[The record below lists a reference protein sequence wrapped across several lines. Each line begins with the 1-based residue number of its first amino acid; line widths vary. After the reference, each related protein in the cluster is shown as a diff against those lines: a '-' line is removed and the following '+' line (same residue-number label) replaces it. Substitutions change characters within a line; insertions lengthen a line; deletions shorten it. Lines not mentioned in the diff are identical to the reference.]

1 MHTETESRQTG
12 RTKRSATAIAKGVL
26 VLALLALVLSA
37 GRFLGSYIPEFSEFV
52 QSLGYWAP
60 LAFVTGYAIATVA
73 FIPGSLLTLA
83 AGAIFGLVE
92 GTVVVFIGATLGA
105 CAAFLVSRHLARS
118 AVERRLENQP
128 RFDAIDRAVA
138 GQGLRV
144 VFLLRLSPVFPFNL
158 LNYALGL
165 TKVRFRDYLVAC
177 LGMIPAT
184 FLYVYYGKALGN
196 IAAVASGAPIEKDTA
211 YWLIL
216 ALGLLA
222 TLTVTILVTRIAR
235 RALTKEVADD
245 L

>member
-1 MHTETESRQTG
+1 M
-12 RTKRSATAIAKGVL
+12 
-26 VLALLALVLSA
+26 
-37 GRFLGSYIPEFSEFV
+37 
-52 QSLGYWAP
+52 
-60 LAFVTGYAIATVA
+60 
-73 FIPGSLLTLA
+73 
-83 AGAIFGLVE
+83 
-92 GTVVVFIGATLGA
+92 
-105 CAAFLVSRHLARS
+105 
-118 AVERRLENQP
+118 
-128 RFDAIDRAVA
+128 
-138 GQGLRV
+138 
-144 VFLLRLSPVFPFNL
+144 
-158 LNYALGL
+158 